1 MLTYGNLVDLERA
14 LRDKTVLSVYVNGEN
29 SDPATR
35 DRWRADL
42 RHSFDDI
49 ERWLEGSSHS
59 ERETF
64 AACREM
70 ALKELSGF
78 PPIAGERGW
87 TGFFTAD
94 GPYHVGAVPVAV
106 QTMAAWSTGA
116 CVAPYIRALKENR
129 PVLVAVVDSTQARIF
144 RYVEGAAQL
153 VETVERKAAV
163 DQPYHMGGPP
173 RLGFSTGTRGRTG
186 TDAAQK
192 EEKSATDRMLT
203 EVASRIGG
211 LSTDGPW
218 IVIGGIPVVATA
230 ALAQLAPD
238 PASRAMRAEH
248 LDVHATDA
256 QVAECARESAS
267 KLRDADDLKRIEE
280 AESAAQSG
288 GAGAIGVVD
297 TKRALD
303 LAQVRELFITQKF
316 LENHAA
322 DADAAVRRAMDEGA
336 VVEHVS
342 GEPAV
347 RVDGLGGMAARLR
360 YAPPREAV
368 LQAALESENLPA

>member
-1 MLTYGNLVDLERA
+1 MLTYQGLVDLERA

-49 ERWLEGSSHS
+49 ESWLRESSHA
-59 ERETF
+59 ERENF
-64 AACREM
+64 AACRDA
-70 ALKELSGF
+70 ALKELAGF
-78 PPIAGERGW
+78 VPNLGERGW

-94 GPYHVGAVPVAV
+94 GPYHLGTVPVAIP
-106 QTMAAWSTGA
+106 TMAAWSTGA

-129 PVLVAVVDSTQARIF
+129 PVLVAVVDSTQARLF
-144 RYVEGAAQL
+144 RYVEGQVNL
-153 VETVERKAAV
+153 LETVERKAAV
-163 DQPYHMGGPP
+163 DQPYHMSSPP
-173 RLGFSTGTRGRTG
+173 RTGFHTGTRGRAG

-192 EEKSATDRMLT
+192 EEQNATDRMLSN
-203 EVASRIGG
+203 VAERIGT
-211 LSTDGPW
+211 LATDGAW

-238 PASRAMRAEH
+238 AAARAMKAEH

-256 QVAECARESAS
+256 QVSECARDSAS
-267 KLRDADDLKRIEE
+267 KLRDTDDLKRIEE
-280 AESAAQSG
+280 AMSAAESG

-303 LAQVRELFITQKF
+303 LAQVRELFITEKF

-322 DADAAVRRAMDEGA
+322 DANAAVQRAMDEGA
-336 VVEHVS
+336 AVEHVS
-342 GEPAV
+342 GEAAV
-347 RVDGLGGMAARLR
+347 RVDALGGMAARLR
-360 YAPPREAV
+360 YAPPRE
-368 LQAALESENLPA
+368 LQEALGSGTVPA

>member
-1 MLTYGNLVDLERA
+1 MLTYQGLVDLERA

-49 ERWLEGSSHS
+49 ESWLRESSHT
-59 ERETF
+59 EREAF
-64 AACREM
+64 AACRDA
-70 ALKELSGF
+70 ALKELNGF
-78 PPIAGERGW
+78 PPNAGERGW

-94 GPYHVGAVPVAV
+94 GPYHVGVVPVGV
-106 QTMAAWSTGA
+106 PTMAAWSTGA

-144 RYVEGAAQL
+144 RYVEGAVQL
-153 VETVERKAAV
+153 LETIERKTLV
-163 DQPYHMGGPP
+163 DQPYHMGSPP
-173 RLGFSTGTRGRTG
+173 RTGFHSGTRGRAG

-192 EEKSATDRMLT
+192 EEQNATDRML
-203 EVASRIGG
+203 VDAAARIGA
-211 LSTDGPW
+211 LATDGTW

-238 PASRAMRAEH
+238 SAARAMRAAH
-248 LDVHATDA
+248 LDIHATDA

-267 KLRDADDLKRIEE
+267 RLRDADDLMRIEE
-280 AESAAQSG
+280 AASAAQSG

-297 TKRALD
+297 TKHALD
-303 LAQVRELFITQKF
+303 LAQVRELFITQRF

-322 DADAAVRRAMDEGA
+322 DASAAVQRAMDAGA
-336 VVEHVS
+336 IVEHVS
-342 GEPAV
+342 GEAAV
-347 RVDGLGGMAARLR
+347 RADALGGMAARLR
-360 YAPPREAV
+360 YAPPREAA
-368 LQAALESENLPA
+368 LQEAPG